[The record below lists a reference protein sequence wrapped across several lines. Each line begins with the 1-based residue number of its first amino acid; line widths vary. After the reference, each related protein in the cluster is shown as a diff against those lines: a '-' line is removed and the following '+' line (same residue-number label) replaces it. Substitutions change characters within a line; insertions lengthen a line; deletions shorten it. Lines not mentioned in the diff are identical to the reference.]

1 LLEKLY
7 QYDIAL
13 DDVNPI
19 DFYGINNEKLDILKK
34 AFPDVKIVARGN
46 IVKTQGERQKIE
58 AIHKIISSILQE
70 IRMYGMV
77 DAFKINDII
86 SRVPFSDV
94 PLKNEPPDVILRG
107 VNGNLIRPKTPGQRR
122 LVSLAEENE
131 LVFAIGPAG
140 SGKTYTAVALAVR
153 ALRDKFVKKI
163 VLVRPAVEAG
173 EKLGFLPGDL
183 KDKIDPYLRPLYD
196 SLEDMILPEKLQ
208 FYLEKNIIEIV
219 PLAYMRGRT
228 LNNSF
233 IILDEAQ
240 NATETQMKML
250 LTRMGYDSRIIITG
264 DTTQID
270 LPKSQKSGLIQC
282 TKILKNIA
290 GIAFVFLTEE
300 DVVRHK
306 LVKKILAAYAQ
317 SQEES
322 SAGDT
327 ESEKNV

>member
-19 DFYGINNEKLDILKK
+19 DFYGINNEKLDILKR

-46 IVKTQGERQKIE
+46 IVKTQGEPQKIE

-70 IRMYGMV
+70 IRMYGMI

-122 LVSLAEENE
+122 LVSLAEKNE

-196 SLEDMILPEKLQ
+196 SLEDMILPDKLQ

-282 TKILKNIA
+282 IKILKNIA
-290 GIAFVFLTEE
+290 GIEFVFLTEE

-317 SQEES
+317 HQSES
-322 SAGDT
+322 SVSNA

>member
-7 QYDIAL
+7 QHDIAL

-19 DFYGINNEKLDILKK
+19 DFYGVNNEKLDILKK
-34 AFPDVKIVARGN
+34 SFPDVKIVARGN
-46 IVKTQGERQKIE
+46 VVKTQGEPQKIE
-58 AIHKIISSILQE
+58 AIHKIIGSILQE
-70 IRMYGMV
+70 IKMYGTIDV
-77 DAFKINDII
+77 FKINDII
-86 SRVPFSDV
+86 SRVPFSEV

-107 VNGNLIRPKTPGQRR
+107 VNGNLIRPKTPGQRK
-122 LVSLAEENE
+122 LVHLAEKNE
-131 LVFAIGPAG
+131 LLFAIGPAG

-282 TKILKNIA
+282 TKILKNIS
-290 GIAFVFLTEE
+290 GIEFVFLTEE

-306 LVKKILAAYAQ
+306 LVKKILAAYARYND
-317 SQEES
+317 EPNV
-322 SAGDT
+322 GDT
-327 ESEKNV
+327 GSEKDV

>member
-1 LLEKLY
+1 MSQKLY
-7 QYDIAL
+7 HHDIFL
-13 DDVNPI
+13 DEVNPV
-19 DFYGINNEKLDILKK
+19 DFYGINNEKLELIKK
-34 AFPDVKIVARGN
+34 AFPDVKIIARGST
-46 IVKTQGERQKIE
+46 IKTVGELQKIE
-58 AIHKIISSILQE
+58 AIHKIINGILNE
-70 IRMYGMV
+70 IKTYGEV
-77 DAFKINDII
+77 DAFRVIDII
-86 SRVPFSDV
+86 NRVPFSEV
-94 PLKNEPPDVILRG
+94 SSKNEPPDVILRG

-122 LVSLAEENE
+122 LVKVAAECE

-153 ALRDKFVKKI
+153 ALRDKLVKKI

-208 FYLEKNIIEIV
+208 SYLEKNIIEIV

-240 NATETQMKML
+240 NATESQMKML
-250 LTRMGYDSRIIITG
+250 LTRMGYDSRIIVTG

-282 TKILKNIA
+282 TRILKNIA
-290 GIAFVFLTEE
+290 GIEFVFLTEE
-300 DVVRHK
+300 DVVRHQ
-306 LVKKILAAYAQ
+306 LVKKILAAYAEDEKAQ
-317 SQEES
+317 SQEY
-322 SAGDT
+322 AQ
-327 ESEKNV
+327 

>member
-1 LLEKLY
+1 MLEKLY
-7 QYDIAL
+7 QHDIAL

-19 DFYGINNEKLDILKK
+19 DFYGVNNEKLDILKK
-34 AFPDVKIVARGN
+34 SFPDVKIVARGN
-46 IVKTQGERQKIE
+46 VVKTQGEPQKIE
-58 AIHKIISSILQE
+58 AIHKIIGSILQE
-70 IRMYGMV
+70 IKMYGTIDV
-77 DAFKINDII
+77 FKINDII
-86 SRVPFSDV
+86 SRVPFSEV

-107 VNGNLIRPKTPGQRR
+107 VNGNLIRPKTPGQRK
-122 LVSLAEENE
+122 LVHLAEKNE
-131 LVFAIGPAG
+131 LLFAIGPAG

-282 TKILKNIA
+282 TKILKNIS
-290 GIAFVFLTEE
+290 GIEFVFLTEE

-306 LVKKILAAYAQ
+306 LVKKILAAYARYND
-317 SQEES
+317 EPNV
-322 SAGDT
+322 GDT
-327 ESEKNV
+327 GSEKDV